1 MPRNGQRK
9 GLTMV
14 TCPECDSSV
23 VPAGT
28 PVIGEIVECGECASE
43 LEILTLDPIR
53 AALAPE
59 IEEDWGE

>member
-1 MPRNGQRK
+1 
-9 GLTMV
+9 
-14 TCPECDSSV
+14 
-23 VPAGT
+23 
-28 PVIGEIVECGECASE
+28 VIGEIVECGECASE

>member
-1 MPRNGQRK
+1 
-9 GLTMV
+9 MV
-14 TCPECDSSV
+14 TCPECENSV